1 MENDLNDKKE
11 SRRIRQYK
19 YNLTAN
25 MATGTCGWGLGNTWS
40 IKALHRNSYRIAV
53 RSYKISRWPAAL
65 LLYFQSFLHS
75 LYFYHSSLSFLLF
88 FLHLYFLHLSF
99 VSQILHSSP
108 QNSLL
113 AKVSHPSNSSLK
125 PTSSG
130 NFHSL
135 SKPDAFLA
143 LNTFSISSP
152 DCLKTWIS
160 GSQGLSVILFLET
173 EWEFLTA
180 SLFWL
185 K

>member
-1 MENDLNDKKE
+1 MIT
-11 SRRIRQYK
+11 RRAGGSGSTNTIWQQ
-19 YNLTAN
+19 TV
-25 MATGTCGWGLGNTWS
+25 TGTCGWGLGKTSS
-40 IKALHRNSYRIAV
+40 IKALHMNSYRIAV
-53 RSYKISRWPAAL
+53 RSYKISRCPAA

-75 LYFYHSSLSFLLF
+75 LYFYHSSLSFPLF
-88 FLHLYFLHLSF
+88 FLHLCFLHLSF
-99 VSQILHSSP
+99 VSQILLSSP

-113 AKVSHPSNSSLK
+113 AKVSHLSNSSLK